1 MRKFV
6 KRVFSILV
14 TLTLLIT
21 SEVPA
26 FATDLQ
32 PVENNQ
38 PVNNEKQELINQFNE
53 GLQEQI
59 NNITDQLQNA
69 IDEEQTNNSKTEE
82 KSDIENDSALNDVIV
97 GEDSSLET
105 PENDD
110 VNKNGNPNDEIAMED
125 GLIEASQVE
134 EEDTIEAVEAVDFE
148 NNDGWYAIDTKED
161 LLKLAEKCND
171 DTTANSYNKENYILT
186 SDIDMSGVDWTPINK
201 FHGIIN
207 GDGHT
212 IKNLNILIDEDNP
225 GKYGFINELSGSYSG
240 CSIQNIKFD
249 GITVKITIR
258 DNSSSGAIRVGGV
271 VGDAYRSYFE
281 NVEVKNVDI
290 SILNNP
296 SSSDSTVYMGGIC
309 GAHSNTGS
317 GYIKNCTASETIT
330 FDMANCYTL
339 YAGGLVGSGTQMEN
353 CQNNA
358 EINMVNSNG
367 YNTSGAYLS
376 GIIGVCSGKL
386 NECYNNG
393 AITNYYKS
401 YGSSV
406 TGICYRI
413 YSRYGSALKCN
424 NYGEINGYN
433 ASGCFGIVSASTNDC
448 HNYGT
453 VTAEKNAGGFARV
466 NGGDSVVINN
476 CSNEAEVQGE
486 DAFGLF
492 SETVA
497 GANGK
502 TVEINNCFNTAKVT
516 GTNNAAGLF
525 DYLYM
530 YYSSSVLKVNDCY
543 NSGDIS
549 AATASGIAHAITS
562 SSSADRDSISLKNCH
577 NKGSITGLES
587 YSYSSGV
594 VGNAKGPIIIENCGN
609 EGSVS
614 GYAASGIVSGLFTD
628 KAEIDKEPYFKGCYN
643 TGTISG
649 KEYAGG
655 ISGGLDE
662 ATIIVDS
669 CYNTGMISGEYAGG
683 LFGDVRDSS
692 YDDNNTIMSVTNCYN
707 SGVVGDGSDC
717 SGGLFGN
724 IYSSDNAV
732 FDLLVENCYT
742 IGENRGTETKGAL
755 FGRVS
760 IRGNGSNCN
769 LKNLVYVDDGSNS
782 LNTWDH
788 LNGYLPIDTS
798 SCYAKSLSQ
807 MKSKSTFTDLGWD
820 FAEEGIWEMGKRSY
834 PYPILRLAKSPT
846 SGSGGG
852 SSSVE
857 STSPEAIKNI
867 VDGTTYSF
875 RFFDKDSNMPIKD
888 LKVRLEHTFEL
899 SNPHYYVTDSNGI
912 VKITVPKGTTQIF
925 GSLPQTGDAN
935 KHYNTV
941 GVGGWYKI
949 DTWFDE
955 TNICSIKLKKNVPKP
970 KIPSVN
976 AKVDTGGTKMG
987 QVKAKKN
994 TYDVFD
1000 LTQEYK
1006 LSWGSIEAS
1015 AEYDAVSRTTK
1026 VTISNGL
1033 VEVDFKKAKSKFK
1046 SCKPEKG
1053 VVNDYIDKFD
1063 EIKVK
1068 PNGEF
1073 SGINVKTSVLGYME
1087 FTEDNKL
1094 HEGGI
1099 LISIEGKGSSEYRP
1113 ACTAG
1118 LAYAKFTLGVKAEGG
1133 IVITDIE
1140 TNLSVSGTLKVEP
1153 MAQIAIGLGCSVAHV
1168 EVGVEGKFPVAELS
1182 MPWKNAKESLK
1193 VTASV
1198 SVYGEAVAFL
1208 WSSKKS
1214 MGVTGQLWPLEDKTE
1229 FTSYAEEDS
1238 SENEL
1243 TFMSRD
1249 YRNSINSNEMITD
1262 GFSAMDDT
1270 DISDTSVLPPEIK
1283 WTNVK
1288 EQFSYHD
1295 IVGDYVFDEN
1305 NVQYV
1310 QLANGTQ
1317 ILSWIQ
1323 DDNAKDSYNRTS
1335 LVYSVNKFDGNGWSV
1350 PKRVGGQIERGD
1362 FYPQMVSDGNKAY
1375 LVWNR
1380 AAEKFD
1386 SEMEAKGGIDYALKH
1401 MDVCFSV
1408 YDAEQDS
1415 SFSEPLIV
1423 SSQNDFTE
1431 FTPKVTAENGKV
1443 AVSWFINSENDI
1455 EYYDG
1460 TNSIYVTEYEDESFS
1475 ESKCYAKAPDGYG
1488 LKDYDL
1494 KIVNGKPVIAYIS
1507 DGDGNQMTNDSVVH
1521 YVSNGND
1528 KIITGSEYDATTVE
1542 LADNNIY
1549 FASDNQI
1556 RRISYD
1562 SLSDIYDTGI
1572 NATNVIATKNSKG
1585 MEALT
1590 FLDSDEDGAR
1600 SVYVSYLRN
1609 GQYSNPV
1616 PIIAEGS
1623 RIKNY
1628 SVIYNADGTIGIAYN
1643 ADVVNKV
1650 DISDTPEGSNGIY
1663 GPTDMFVKESKKS
1676 DIFYISNVL
1685 EYDKYMAGTK
1695 EEIVLSSLA
1704 YNGTSSDIS
1713 SVHAV
1718 LTDSASNT
1726 IFDKNLAVDIPVGG
1740 SGYIEVPYQVSNNK
1754 EEVTLTVTPIGV
1766 EDNDQS
1772 DNVATAKLGFSD
1784 LKIDVETDPNNANKV
1799 KINVVNNGQ
1808 IEAKGVDISIY
1819 EYSESLN
1826 EKLVKV
1832 VSSGIGPS
1840 GEFSFD
1846 YTVDPLQYDNPTD
1859 AIYYYFEAK
1868 TTSDESNY
1876 ENNSATLVFTPK
1888 RCESMQLNSDSLSL
1902 KAFGE
1907 AGKLATSI
1915 SPEGAVTDVSFVSSD
1930 NSVCVVDAEG
1940 NVFGMNPGTATITAT
1955 CDGINGTLT
1964 DSCTV
1969 TVTKE
1974 SDDPAQYV
1982 MGYRALELIVGDE
1995 SDIYVADMNNDG
2007 KDVLQ
2012 NIEWTIDNN
2021 SIAEILNPNDES
2033 ECYKVKAKEA
2043 GTAVAVAVITN
2054 PDTQEKTYTG
2064 ACIIKVSNKNIE
2076 DIYTSESEIEL
2087 QIGSTYSINARPV
2100 PEDTIDSKKFTY
2112 KSGSEE
2118 VATVDENGLITAVGE
2133 GNTQISIT
2141 AVNGVNTV
2149 IDVSVTSPVTHTVSF
2164 DSNGGTGVKDH
2175 IIPTR
2180 KRIKKYKV
2188 KYDENGEVVEKHLI
2202 EDSYEEQFAS
2212 QSAEEFSEFPSE
2224 EELIGEIGA
2233 LATNDEEPEGATVVE
2248 TIYEGNITEIPSTK
2262 KDGYQLMGWFSEP
2275 DGAGTQLSSDT
2286 VFTDD
2291 AVYYAYWV
2299 PKAEYKVSIDKDEV
2313 ILSADP
2319 QAPNNKYQIKANVMP
2334 VDGTIAEFISSNS
2347 DIAAV
2352 NDDGTIVGISEGTV
2366 IITAKAGK
2374 GYANCMVTVTDNK
2387 EPETESESEIVD
2399 NFISVKFMDGKNTL
2413 DNKVMKVTG
2422 TDEETML
2429 ALLPLLKLTKE
2440 SGDTVNASDYLS
2452 KGGKITITS
2461 SNVGAAKIDDKQQIT
2476 LEGTVSDN
2484 SIGVIKACGIGNTVV
2499 TVTTAEGMT
2508 AKLQVAVEKGA
2519 EETPD
2524 FRFVD
2529 GRALVDSEKTA
2540 EIILYVNGDGD
2551 YSDAGKPTPKTW
2563 NANVMSTDGTKS
2575 KSDLPISFMSSD
2587 ESVAT
2592 VDENGVITA
2601 VGITDKKNKYNKV
2614 TITAVD
2620 KNGTGKYALCNVI
2633 VRKGAESIETTVKTV
2648 NSVSGTVNDGFSVNV
2663 IKGKTVDLK
2672 PVVLP
2677 ADVTDNRLAYSYNS
2691 DSDKAKISISGSRI
2705 TAKGAIGDSATVLIT
2720 NHASSIDKNIRI
2732 PVTVNIVD
2740 NTTEKIVINMTGEGC
2755 NSEITPDPVEID
2767 SSNPDKVTATL
2778 KKYTDMDT
2786 IVKLSADILDKDG
2799 SKLNDHSVV
2808 FTSSK
2813 SKVATIVHKNDGWY
2827 AYANGKG
2834 TATITAAALDGS
2846 GKKATATIKVVKPVE
2861 NIILNTQKLFMKGG
2875 SSERLKV
2882 QFTPTDADNRAVTW
2896 KTVDASGADKN
2907 YDWLSVTKDGRVSI
2921 AKTVTEGMTGNVR
2934 VQSNE
2939 CPSVYAICEI
2949 SVVNTNVSSLK
2960 LNATTLD
2967 FALNPVTDPLTGQS
2981 MFTYGTKELQATIAP
2996 LSVAATS
3003 EVNNKLTWMTSDPDV
3018 FKVDD
3023 DQLAIKSVDKQTG
3036 KATAEIKPVNPGTA
3050 KLWVKTQ
3057 DGKKSVECKVNVYPI
3072 DKRYKLSTVNGTVN
3086 IESFKNN
3093 TGSEIQLEIKDQ
3105 YGAVYNPDLFEY
3117 KSSDTAIVKVDELGK
3132 VTSVPGYDKDAT
3144 VTVTATLKNDP
3155 SKRNVKFKVKVVT
3168 KTQIGNI
3175 ELNKARYDADTKS
3188 YIKEMATD
3196 EFRLYSANEKLYFSA
3211 TTIDSKGREETVEN
3225 TKLKWYVSDTS
3236 IASVSADKTTRNVIV
3251 TVKKPGTFRVY
3262 CEALD
3267 TLKNRQSFTIRTAT
3281 GIPELSAK
3289 NVSLNTA
3296 KLLRDGTE
3304 YYYDS
3309 TEFMI
3314 HEADGAAV
3322 NLVKS
3327 QISSILQGRNE
3338 IKNIDFSLVNV
3349 SGEKYVIRAKASK
3362 DVLKSIAKSKP
3373 VYTVKMNVATEAIPG
3388 LDDENNIGN
3397 VTPLELSMKVEVV
3410 RKYGAKVAPK
3420 IKLSENPVI
3429 DLNTGD
3435 TCSIYLVDSATG
3447 AKLKGT
3453 DYEIFESSGNLD
3465 VIGPSADGK
3474 LKIKAMNP
3482 EGLKNGS
3489 SQKATLLVG
3498 NEQWKEYRT
3507 VTITAKYYTTA
3518 PKIKLSK
3525 SKFNLNTSAVNVP
3538 DIADISADRSNVEVL
3553 KTDLWTIKAYNSKTK
3568 KYDLEPTAINF
3579 TTVNGR
3585 LAVKLLDNN
3594 NDGQA
3599 DLNTGSYKY
3608 RLYDVLDGYTRF
3620 NNYSGKAVYT
3630 DITVN
3635 VKNTSYDAAVSSS
3648 GKINVL
3654 DRINTKST
3662 VKLSLKN
3669 ITGSIA
3675 SVKLENAD
3683 NVGACDFYAS
3693 ITGDNAFDIKLKSQ
3707 ATSKVG
3713 KTMLKATITMDGG
3726 VTLPA
3731 KSIVVQTVQSVP
3743 KVNVP
3748 SIDSFRKSSK
3758 SRTVAVNMQTCI
3770 GGGIRIS
3777 KLTSLSV
3784 PSGMSVTSKGGTMY
3798 VHLNDDGIKAGTY
3811 KIKVNCYF
3819 KGAVSDFGYPDG
3831 KPVTVTIP
3839 VKIMN

>member
-38 PVNNEKQELINQFNE
+38 PVNNEKQELIDQFNE

-69 IDEEQTNNSKTEE
+69 IDEEQSNNSKTEE

-110 VNKNGNPNDEIAMED
+110 VNKNGNPNDEIAMEE
-125 GLIEASQVE
+125 GLIEASQAE
-134 EEDTIEAVEAVDFE
+134 EKNTIEALEVVDFE
-148 NNDGWYAIDTKED
+148 NNNGWYAIDTKED
-161 LLKLAEKCND
+161 LLKLAEKCNAD
-171 DTTANSYNKENYILT
+171 ATANSYNKEKYILT

-201 FHGIIN
+201 FYGLIN

-212 IKNLNILIDEDNP
+212 IKNLNILIDEDNYTNNE
-225 GKYGFINELSGSYSG
+225 GYGFINSLYCYYFG
-240 CSIQNIKFD
+240 CGLQNIKFD
-249 GITVKITIR
+249 GITVKITR
-258 DNSSSGAIRVGGV
+258 SDNSSLNSVGGV
-271 VGDAYRSYFE
+271 VGVVGGYSDQVHFE

-296 SSSDSTVYMGGIC
+296 SSTDSIVHMGGIC
-309 GAHSNTGS
+309 GTNIDTGS
-317 GYIKNCTASETIT
+317 GYFKDCTASGTIK
-330 FDMANCYTL
+330 FDVANCYRVV
-339 YAGGLVGSGTQMEN
+339 AGGLAGEGTQMEN
-353 CQNNA
+353 CKNDA
-358 EINMVNSNG
+358 EIIMVNSNG
-367 YNTSGAYLS
+367 YNTSFADLS
-376 GIIGVCSGKL
+376 GIIGSCYGKL
-386 NECYNNG
+386 NECNNNG
-393 AITNYYKS
+393 KITNYYKS
-401 YGSSV
+401 YGSSAV
-406 TGICYRI
+406 GICHDFHGFND
-413 YSRYGSALKCN
+413 GSALKCN
-424 NYGEINGYN
+424 NFGEINGFY
-433 ASGCFGIVSASTNDC
+433 AVGCFGDVYSGSVNDC
-448 HNYGT
+448 HNYG
-453 VTAEKNAGGFARV
+453 
-466 NGGDSVVINN
+466 
-476 CSNEAEVQGE
+476 
-486 DAFGLF
+486 
-492 SETVA
+492 
-497 GANGK
+497 
-502 TVEINNCFNTAKVT
+502 KVT
-516 GTNNAAGLF
+516 GSHAAAGLF
-525 DYLYM
+525 ERITNAEVM
-530 YYSSSVLKVNDCY
+530 DC
-543 NSGDIS
+543 NNIGDIS
-549 AATASGIAHAITS
+549 GDYVSGIVDHIEHS
-562 SSSADRDSISLKNCH
+562 SYYDNSTSLKNCI
-577 NKGSITGLES
+577 NKGTITGSEG
-587 YSYSSGV
+587 YSNASGIV
-594 VGNAKGPIIIENCGN
+594 HFADGPVIIENCGN
-609 EGSVS
+609 EGSVI
-614 GYAASGIVSGLFTD
+614 GEDASGIVSSSD
-628 KAEIDKEPYFKGCYN
+628 IIEDKEPHFIG
-643 TGTISG
+643 
-649 KEYAGG
+649 
-655 ISGGLDE
+655 
-662 ATIIVDS
+662 
-669 CYNTGMISGEYAGG
+669 CYNTGMISGDVAGGISGTQAGDITVDRCYNTGMISGGHTAGG
-683 LFGDVRDSS
+683 LFGQAKCNSVG
-692 YDDNNTIMSVTNCYN
+692 NNKKNKITVKNCYN
-707 SGVVGDGSDC
+707 SGTVVASEFF
-717 SGGLFGN
+717 SGGLIGTV
-724 IYSSDNAV
+724 YSFDSYAL
-732 FDLLVENCYT
+732 DLLVENCYS
-742 IGENRGTETKGAL
+742 IGENKSTTSKDYKGAL
-755 FGRVS
+755 IGRTD
-760 IRGNGSNCN
+760 IYNNGSSCN
-769 LKNLVYVDDGSNS
+769 LKNLVCVDDGSNI
-782 LNTWDH
+782 LNIWG
-788 LNGYLPIDTS
+788 NGNLPIDTS

-935 KHYNTV
+935 KRYNTV

-1140 TNLSVSGTLKVEP
+1140 TNLSVEGTIKVEP

-1182 MPWKNAKESLK
+1182 IPWKNAKESLK
-1193 VTASV
+1193 ITTSV

-1208 WSSKKS
+1208 WSNKKS

-1262 GFSAMDDT
+1262 GFSAMEDT
-1270 DISDTSVLPPEIK
+1270 DISGTSVLPSEIK

-1643 ADVVNKV
+1643 ADGVDKV
-1650 DISDTPEGSNGIY
+1650 DISDTTEGSNGIVNGIY
-1663 GPTDMFVKESKKS
+1663 GHTDMFVKESKKS

-1754 EEVTLTVTPIGV
+1754 EVTLTVTPIGV

-1808 IEAKGVDISIY
+1808 IEAKGVDIRIY

-1826 EKLVKV
+1826 EKHVEE

-1846 YTVDPLQYDNPTD
+1846 YTVDSLQYDNPTD

-1995 SDIYVADMNNDG
+1995 SDIYVADMNNEG

-2299 PKAEYKVSIDKDEV
+2299 SKTEYKVSIDKDEV

-2508 AKLQVAVEKGA
+2508 AKLNVSIVKAN

-2524 FRFVD
+2524 FSFVD
-2529 GRALVDSEKTA
+2529 DRASADSETTP
-2540 EIILYVNGDGD
+2540 EIVLYVNGSGD
-2551 YSDAGKPTPKTW
+2551 YSDTANLVPNTW
-2563 NANVMSTDGTKS
+2563 DAKVNSTDNTKT
-2575 KSDLPISFMSSD
+2575 KANLPLNFMSSD

-2740 NTTEKIVINMTGEGC
+2740 NTTEKIVINMTGEGY
-2755 NSEITPDPVEID
+2755 NTAINPDPVSID
-2767 SSNPDKVTATL
+2767 TSAGKVIATL
-2778 KKYTDMDT
+2778 KKYTDKDT

-2799 SKLNDHSVV
+2799 SKLNDHSVA
-2808 FTSSK
+2808 FTSSN
-2813 SKVATIVHKNDGWY
+2813 SKVATILHKNDGWY

-2846 GKKATATIKVVKPVE
+2846 GKKATATITVVKPVE
-2861 NIILNTQKLFMKGG
+2861 SIILNTQKLFMKGG

-2896 KTVDASGADKN
+2896 KTVDESGADKN

-2921 AKTVTEGMTGNVR
+2921 AKTVTEGMTGIVR

-3267 TLKNRQSFTIRTAT
+3267 TLKNRQSFKIRTAT

-3397 VTPLELSMKVEVV
+3397 VTPLALSMKVEVV
-3410 RKYGAKVAPK
+3410 RKYGAKAAPK

-3453 DYEIFESSGNLD
+3453 DYEIFENFGNLD

-3538 DIADISADRSNVEVL
+3538 DIADISADRSNVAVF

-3620 NNYSGKAVYT
+3620 NNYSGKVVYT

-3648 GKINVL
+3648 GKIDVL

-3731 KSIVVQTVQSVP
+3731 KSIAVQTVQSVP